1 MIGNKNKTENNMDW
15 LQNKTT
21 QFIALAG
28 IVGTLAGFGYTGA
41 TYVNR
46 IENLEAK
53 ARQAKET
60 EQGVDEVINRIKALE
75 TSVSYINKT
84 IDETILIKLDG
95 QSNKV
100 EAIKSD
106 MSGMKADIESVKT
119 DIKIFKEE
127 NKNPLAG

>member
-1 MIGNKNKTENNMDW
+1 MIGNKNKKENRMDW
-15 LQNKTT
+15 LQNRTT

-28 IVGTLAGFGYTGA
+28 IIGTLAGFGYTGA

-46 IENLEAK
+46 IENLESK
-53 ARQAKET
+53 AQQAKET
-60 EQGVDEVINRIKALE
+60 DDGLGEIEKIIEALE
-75 TSVSYINKT
+75 TSVSYMNKT
-84 IDETILIKLDG
+84 IDETILIKIDS

>member
-28 IVGTLAGFGYTGA
+28 IIGTLAGFGYTGA

-53 ARQAKET
+53 AQQAKET
-60 EQGVDEVINRIKALE
+60 DDGLGEIEKRIEALE
-75 TSVSYINKT
+75 TSVSYMNKT
-84 IDETILIKLDG
+84 IDETILIKIDN
-95 QSNKV
+95 QSNKI

>member
-1 MIGNKNKTENNMDW
+1 MDW

-21 QFIALAG
+21 QFIALMG
-28 IVGTLAGFGYTGA
+28 IIGTLAGFGYTGA

-46 IENLEAK
+46 IENLESK
-53 ARQAKET
+53 AQQAKET
-60 EQGVDEVINRIKALE
+60 EQGVDEVINRIEALE
-75 TSVSYINKT
+75 TSVEYINKT
-84 IDETILIKLDG
+84 IDETILLKINNL
-95 QSNKV
+95 
-100 EAIKSD
+100 EAIRSD

>member
-1 MIGNKNKTENNMDW
+1 MRW
-15 LQNKTT
+15 L
-21 QFIALAG
+21 G
-28 IVGTLAGFGYTGA
+28 IIGTLAGFGYTGA

-46 IENLEAK
+46 IENLETK

-60 EQGVDEVINRIKALE
+60 EQGVDEVINRIEALE
-75 TSVSYINKT
+75 TSVEYINKT
-84 IDETILIKLDG
+84 IDETILLKINNLE
-95 QSNKV
+95 S
-100 EAIKSD
+100 IRSD

>member
-1 MIGNKNKTENNMDW
+1 MDW

-21 QFIALAG
+21 QCIALAG
-28 IVGTLAGFGYTGA
+28 IIGTLAGFGYTGA

-46 IENLEAK
+46 IENLETK

-60 EQGVDEVINRIKALE
+60 EQGVDEVINRIEALE
-75 TSVSYINKT
+75 TSVEYINKT
-84 IDETILIKLDG
+84 IDETILLKINNLE
-95 QSNKV
+95 S
-100 EAIKSD
+100 IRSD

>member
-1 MIGNKNKTENNMDW
+1 MDW

-21 QFIALAG
+21 QFIALMG
-28 IVGTLAGFGYTGA
+28 IIGTLAGFGYTGA

-46 IENLEAK
+46 IENLESK
-53 ARQAKET
+53 AQQAKET
-60 EQGVDEVINRIKALE
+60 DDGLGEIEKRIEALE

-84 IDETILIKLDG
+84 IDETVLIKLNNID
-95 QSNKV
+95 V
-100 EAIKSD
+100 IKSD
-106 MSGMKADIESVKT
+106 ISGMKADIESVKT

>member
-1 MIGNKNKTENNMDW
+1 MDW

-21 QFIALAG
+21 QFIALMG
-28 IVGTLAGFGYTGA
+28 IIGTLAGFGYTGA

-46 IENLEAK
+46 IENLETK

-60 EQGVDEVINRIKALE
+60 EQGVDEVINRIEALE
-75 TSVSYINKT
+75 TSVEYINKT
-84 IDETILIKLDG
+84 IDETILLKINNLE
-95 QSNKV
+95 S
-100 EAIKSD
+100 IKSD

>member
-1 MIGNKNKTENNMDW
+1 MNW

-28 IVGTLAGFGYTGA
+28 IIGTLAGFGYTGA

-60 EQGVDEVINRIKALE
+60 EQGVDEVINRIEALE

-84 IDETILIKLDG
+84 IDETILIKIDG

>member
-1 MIGNKNKTENNMDW
+1 MDW

-60 EQGVDEVINRIKALE
+60 EQGVDEVINRIEALE

-100 EAIKSD
+100 EAIRSD

>member
-1 MIGNKNKTENNMDW
+1 MDW

-28 IVGTLAGFGYTGA
+28 IIGTLAGFGYTGA

-46 IENLEAK
+46 IENLETK
-53 ARQAKET
+53 AQQAKET

-75 TSVSYINKT
+75 TSVSYMNKI
-84 IDETILIKLDG
+84 IDETILIKIDS

>member
-1 MIGNKNKTENNMDW
+1 MDW

-21 QFIALAG
+21 QFIALMG
-28 IVGTLAGFGYTGA
+28 IIGTLAGFGYTGA

-46 IENLEAK
+46 IENLESK
-53 ARQAKET
+53 AQQAKET
-60 EQGVDEVINRIKALE
+60 DDGLGEIEKRIEALE

-84 IDETILIKLDG
+84 IDETVLLKLNNID
-95 QSNKV
+95 S
-100 EAIKSD
+100 IKSD
-106 MSGMKADIESVKT
+106 LSGMKADIESVKT

>member
-1 MIGNKNKTENNMDW
+1 MNWFE
-15 LQNKTT
+15 NKTT
-21 QFIALAG
+21 QLIALAG
-28 IVGTLAGFGYTGA
+28 IVTTLAGFGYTGA

-46 IENLEAK
+46 IENLETK
-53 ARQAKET
+53 AAQAKET
-60 EQGVDEVINRIKALE
+60 EQGVDEVINKIEALE
-75 TSVSYINKT
+75 TSVEYINKT
-84 IDETILIKLDG
+84 IDETILLKINNL
-95 QSNKV
+95 

>member
-1 MIGNKNKTENNMDW
+1 MDW

-21 QFIALAG
+21 QFIALMG
-28 IVGTLAGFGYTGA
+28 IIGTLAGFGYTGA

-46 IENLEAK
+46 IENLETK
-53 ARQAKET
+53 AQQAKET
-60 EQGVDEVINRIKALE
+60 EQGVDEVINRIEALE
-75 TSVSYINKT
+75 TSVEYINKT
-84 IDETILIKLDG
+84 IDETILLKINNLE
-95 QSNKV
+95 S
-100 EAIKSD
+100 IRSD